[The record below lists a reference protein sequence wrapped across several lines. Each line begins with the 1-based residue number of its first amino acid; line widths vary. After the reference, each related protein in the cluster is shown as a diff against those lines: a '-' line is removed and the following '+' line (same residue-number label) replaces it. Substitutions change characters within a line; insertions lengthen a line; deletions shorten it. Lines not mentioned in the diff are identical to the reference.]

1 METAGEGGGLG
12 IALLALYLDKK
23 QENNSLEDFL
33 NNTIFRDAE
42 VVTVEPNQNMI
53 IGYEKF
59 IENYKSGLNI
69 EQEAVN
75 YLKNRA

>member
-1 METAGEGGGLG
+1 M
-12 IALLALYLDKK
+12 LALYLDKK

-33 NNTIFRDAE
+33 NNIVFGDTE
-42 VVTVEPNQNMI
+42 SVTVEPNQNMA

-59 IENYKSGLNI
+59 IEGYKSGLTI

-75 YLKNRA
+75 YLRNKA

>member
-1 METAGEGGGLG
+1 M
-12 IALLALYLDKK
+12 LALYLDKK

-42 VVTVEPNQNMI
+42 AVTVEPNQNMI

-59 IENYKSGLNI
+59 IKDYKSGLTI
-69 EQEAVN
+69 EHEALK
-75 YLKNRA
+75 YLKNKA